1 MELEF
6 HAPSAAHKLL
16 VLPTQYRNLGNF
28 YVKIFM

>member
-16 VLPTQYRNLGNF
+16 VVRSSYIEVAAPSCSGR
-28 YVKIFM
+28 